1 MIYVYLK
8 VLKNKNILN
17 YLLGAGASNIGNV
30 IAGLAFLFLA
40 YELTESSLYT
50 TGVVISQA
58 VPYLLFG
65 LIGGVIADWV
75 NKKSLLIWI
84 ELIRV
89 PIVLSLVLFYQFELL
104 NYWHLIFVSFVIQ
117 SLGCFFNP
125 AHRAILPMIT
135 KQEERTTANS
145 LLDTVTRGVTVLAP
159 IISVGLMNTIGVI
172 HFFTFDAITYLLS
185 AFFIYKLY
193 FQEENLG
200 GSDKKKISGV
210 FYSIKEFAI
219 WLKNQRTMRTLFI
232 LTFIMVFFNTWV
244 WQVGL
249 LLQLIETIPNG
260 EEWYSII
267 LGWYGA
273 VVIAINVVVPLLWKK
288 LHLKMYLVGSLVWGT
303 GIFLLGFAYQLPVY
317 FIGVMVAAI
326 GLPLTGLSRVYLL
339 QQYLPTD
346 KLGRGFSFNAVLLY
360 GSNVISLGLF
370 GVVSSFI
377 SIPIIFIGCGIM
389 MVFSAAIYLVAILRN
404 ELGVTP

>member
-1 MIYVYLK
+1 MYLK

-172 HFFTFDAITYLLS
+172 HFFTFDSITYLLS

>member
-1 MIYVYLK
+1 MYLK

>member
-1 MIYVYLK
+1 MYLK

-40 YELTESSLYT
+40 YELTGSSLYT

-89 PIVLSLVLFYQFELL
+89 PIILSLVLFYQFELL

-273 VVIAINVVVPLLWKK
+273 VVIAINVIVPLLWKK

-377 SIPIIFIGCGIM
+377 SIPVIFIGCGIM

>member
-1 MIYVYLK
+1 MYLK

-89 PIVLSLVLFYQFELL
+89 PIVLSLVLFYQFVLL

-339 QQYLPTD
+339 QQYLPTG